1 MKTKPTEFLFIDANV
16 ADKQTL
22 IAGVA
27 ANVKVVELNDKTDA
41 LTQIASALNGY
52 TNLDA
57 IHILSHG
64 SEGELDFA
72 SGAINSANLS
82 TYQAQLKKIGAS
94 LSKDGDLL
102 LYDCEV
108 AKGDDGQAFI
118 NSLAEATNADVAASI
133 DFTGAASLGGNWVL
147 ESQAGAIEANT
158 LQATDWNNV
167 MVNSIDMYFYRY
179 WSGSYYIF
187 GFMQSGLSIE
197 DSNSNNIFDSGDSC
211 SYFGGSYFGT
221 LRVPNSSVV
230 IPVIVASGIKYYFL
244 VESGGNSQLYFNSS
258 SNNDS
263 LIDTSG
269 TIPNFYYTPQPL
281 DLIAPS
287 DSGSSNS
294 DNITN
299 NITPIILVPLT
310 LSGAVFGDT
319 VELKLADRTW
329 TAVVN
334 SDNIP
339 NNYVPFS
346 IASGDLGAD
355 GDKVFTATLTDQQQM
370 PVTTPLSGNLTVTL
384 DTIAPTASTTAS
396 QIIKNTT
403 NAVVQSTETGT
414 AYLVNSSVT
423 VTDLASITNAG
434 DTNFNSVAISLVNTN
449 TNLAATGLVDGVY
462 IVYSTDVAGNLSSM
476 AANSIILDTTAPTD
490 IALSNSTFNI
500 NAGANAVVGTL
511 TATDAM
517 SATFTYSL
525 VAGSGAT
532 DNALF
537 TISGADLVVTTPSG
551 LSSGTYSVRV
561 RTTDAAGNTFDE
573 AQTITAISNA
583 APTLTTLSNITGG
596 TEDTAKEI
604 TFADLT
610 AAGDVADSDG
620 TITAFVVQAP
630 ITSGTLKIGTS
641 AGSATDFDAT
651 TNATIDATH
660 FAYWT
665 PAQNANGNLNA
676 FTVVAKDNGGAV
688 SATPIQAIVVVAA
701 VNDAPTATNLSAAE
715 SFTEDAS
722 AFSLTDIVATDIDS
736 ATITATL
743 TLSNV
748 LAGTIST
755 ATSNAVTSTFVNGVW
770 TATGATADV
779 NALLAGATFTPA
791 ANYDQNFTIATSISD
806 GVATA
811 ITGTKAVTVTA
822 VNDVPTISAVPSS
835 AQAVT
840 TGQYEALAN
849 FTVADIDSTN
859 LTVTLTATGGVIGNV
874 TDADSSNAGI
884 QLTGTVATINAA
896 LANATFMATSAG
908 AATVVISVTDS
919 IVSTP
924 TTATYNLTAS
934 DAPEPTPPPVITIT
948 DTEGKTVTLTTI
960 NGTTTIP
967 DPVTGST
974 VNITNSGNTIINNP
988 GELVTLNNTGTG
1000 TVTTSGI
1007 TGDTTLNVTGTGL
1020 EKVDMT
1026 GMTLGNI
1033 LTIDNRGS
1041 GVVDLSN
1048 LPDGVVVK
1056 LLGTGPI
1063 VLNDTDGATASIE
1076 NIVPA
1081 LTGGTIGDG
1090 NGDGTPD
1097 ALQSNVASLSFL
1109 KTPSSQSNPSN
1120 AASVFV
1126 SLIADAN
1133 DGKINTSDNNKA
1145 QLNNVHQIDAPAN
1158 LPENVKFPLGQIS
1171 FDAKVDVVGADETFS
1186 LYVDSTLGVN
1196 AYFKQ
1201 NAAGNWVNLA
1211 SSQYGGKV
1219 VTEGGKTRLDFQL
1232 TDGGEFDSDGKA
1244 DGVITDPGAPG
1255 INVNTAPTLTSIPVL
1270 AQKVTTGVA
1279 AELDNVIVADVDG
1292 DNLIVTL
1299 TTTNGSING
1308 LVDVDLNTAGIQLT
1322 GSVGNINTAIAAAT
1336 FTAAQVG
1343 AASIALS
1350 VSDGIASVVTGTY
1363 NLLAVNPITATL
1375 ESGVNVLTLT
1385 PEYANLTLLDST
1397 FNQTVTTKQ
1406 LVDNP
1411 MACLPA
1417 WVLDMFKIPLKISH
1431 EVTTIEK
1438 IVEPL
1443 NGSGNSLDN
1452 IIMGNSAANILN
1464 GLEGADTLTGGGGAD
1479 IFVFGDKDVITDFST
1494 AQGDKIDMRGV
1505 ATTWVTTFT
1514 ASPQEIIFDSA
1525 THLLKADIN
1534 GDGNADVSIQLL
1546 AVSSMTLND
1555 LITI

>member
-41 LTQIASALNGY
+41 LTQIAAALKGY
-52 TNLDA
+52 KNLDA

-94 LSKDGDLL
+94 LSKNGDLL
-102 LYDCEV
+102 LYGCDV

-118 NSLAEATNADVAASI
+118 DSLAKATKADVAASI
-133 DFTGAASLGGNWVL
+133 DFTGAASLGGDWVL

-158 LQATDWNNV
+158 LQVENWQGVLTSLFDAKVDYTTGSNPFSVTSADVNGDRQVDLIIANVASNTVSVLLGNGAGTFATKVDYTTGTIPISV
-167 MVNSIDMYFYRY
+167 TSTDVNGDTHPDLIVANLGSNTVSVLLGNGAGTFATKVDYTTGTTPFSVTSADVNGDGKADLISANSSSHTLSVLLSPTPSIDLLAT
-179 WSGSYYIF
+179 S
-187 GFMQSGLSIE
+187 
-197 DSNSNNIFDSGDSC
+197 DSGD
-211 SYFGGSYFGT
+211 
-221 LRVPNSSVV
+221 
-230 IPVIVASGIKYYFL
+230 
-244 VESGGNSQLYFNSS
+244 
-258 SNNDS
+258 
-263 LIDTSG
+263 
-269 TIPNFYYTPQPL
+269 
-281 DLIAPS
+281 
-287 DSGSSNS
+287 SNS
-294 DNITN
+294 DNITS
-299 NITPIILVPLT
+299 NITPTIQVP
-310 LSGAVFGDT
+310 LSGAVLGDT
-319 VELKLADRTW
+319 IELKLAGNALG
-329 TAVVN
+329 TATNKVLDATDISNAYVN
-334 SDNIP
+334 FN
-339 NNYVPFS
+339 V
-346 IASGDLGAD
+346 ASGNLSAD
-355 GDKVFTATLTDQQQM
+355 GDKVFTADLTHSG
-370 PVTTPLSGNLTVTL
+370 TTTTLSGNLTITL
-384 DTIAPTASTTAS
+384 DTIAPTASATAS

-414 AYLVNSSVT
+414 AYLVKSSVA
-423 VTDLASITNAG
+423 VTDLASITNAA
-434 DTNFNSVAISLVNTN
+434 DSNFNSVAISSANTN
-449 TNLAATGLVDGVY
+449 TNFAATGLVDGTY
-462 IVYSTDVAGNLSSM
+462 TVYSTDVAGNLSS
-476 AANSIILDTTAPTD
+476 ASTNSIVVDTTAPTD
-490 IALSNSTFNI
+490 IALSSSTFNI
-500 NAGANAVVGTL
+500 NAGANTVVGAL
-511 TATDAM
+511 TSTDAM

-525 VAGSGAT
+525 VAGSGDT
-532 DNALF
+532 NNASF
-537 TISGADLVVTTPSG
+537 NISGGDLRVTTPSG
-551 LSSGTYSVRV
+551 LSNGTFSVRV

-573 AQTITAISNA
+573 AQTITATSNA
-583 APTLTTLSNITGG
+583 APTISN
-596 TEDTAKEI
+596 
-604 TFADLT
+604 
-610 AAGDVADSDG
+610 
-620 TITAFVVQAP
+620 
-630 ITSGTLKIGTS
+630 
-641 AGSATDFDAT
+641 
-651 TNATIDATH
+651 
-660 FAYWT
+660 
-665 PAQNANGNLNA
+665 
-676 FTVVAKDNGGAV
+676 
-688 SATPIQAIVVVAA
+688 
-701 VNDAPTATNLSAAE
+701 
-715 SFTEDAS
+715 
-722 AFSLTDIVATDIDS
+722 
-736 ATITATL
+736 
-743 TLSNV
+743 
-748 LAGTIST
+748 
-755 ATSNAVTSTFVNGVW
+755 
-770 TATGATADV
+770 
-779 NALLAGATFTPA
+779 
-791 ANYDQNFTIATSISD
+791 
-806 GVATA
+806 
-811 ITGTKAVTVTA
+811 
-822 VNDVPTISAVPSS
+822 VPSS
-835 AQAVT
+835 AQTVKT
-840 TGQYEALAN
+840 WQYETLPN

-859 LTVTLTATGGVIGNV
+859 LTVTLTATGGVIGSV

-884 QLTGTVATINAA
+884 QLTGTASTINTA
-896 LANATFMATSAG
+896 LANAIFMATSAG
-908 AATVVISVTDS
+908 GVTVGISVTDGV
-919 IVSTP
+919 ISTP
-924 TTATYNLTAS
+924 TTATYNLTAY
-934 DAPEPTPPPVITIT
+934 DPPPTPVITIT

-967 DPVTGST
+967 NPIKGST
-974 VNITNSGNTIINNP
+974 VNVTNSGNTIINNP

-1000 TVTTSGI
+1000 TVTTSGM
-1007 TGDTTLNVTGTGL
+1007 TGNTTLNVTGTGL
-1020 EKVDMT
+1020 EKIDMT
-1026 GMTLGNI
+1026 GMKLGNI

-1056 LLGTGPI
+1056 LLGTGPV

-1109 KTPSSQSNPSN
+1109 KTPTSQSNPSN
-1120 AASVFV
+1120 ATSVFV

-1133 DGKINTSDNNKA
+1133 DGKIDTADKNTA
-1145 QLNNVHQIDAPAN
+1145 QLNNVYQIDAPVN
-1158 LPENVKFPLGQIS
+1158 LPKNVKMPLGQIS
-1171 FDAKVDVVGADETFS
+1171 FDAKVDAVGTNETFS
-1186 LYVDSTLGVN
+1186 LYVDSTLGIN
-1196 AYFKQ
+1196 AYWKQ

-1219 VTEGGKTRLDFQL
+1219 VTEGGKTRLDFQI
-1232 TDGGEFDSDGKA
+1232 TDGGVFDSDGKA

-1255 INVNTAPTLTSIPVL
+1255 FDANTPPTLTGIPAT
-1270 AQKVTTGVA
+1270 AQTITTGVV
-1279 AELDNVIVADVDG
+1279 AELDNVTVADVDG

-1343 AASIALS
+1343 VASIALS
-1350 VSDGIASVVTGTY
+1350 VSDGIVSVVTGTY

-1375 ESGVNVLTLT
+1375 ESGVNVLTLA

-1431 EVTTIEK
+1431 EVTSIEK

-1514 ASPQEIIFDSA
+1514 KSPQEIIFDSA

-1546 AVSSMTLND
+1546 GVSSMTLND